1 MSFGAPYMLFTLL
14 AVPALAGFVWWAFR
28 RRAAAI
34 RRIGEPNLVA
44 LLSAAANGPMRR
56 IRLALW
62 FVGVVL
68 LIVALARPQWGSD
81 IEIVETRG
89 LQIMIVLDVSR
100 SMLAADIEPTRL
112 DRAKLEATD
121 LISRLDGDAVGIT
134 LFSGASFVQ
143 LPLTTDYATA
153 RAYLHNARPRSITRQ
168 GTVIGEAIGT
178 AMIGFSDKRESQKVI
193 VIMSDGEIYDHEEK
207 DARDPIEAAHEA
219 AGDGT
224 IIYTVGFGS
233 PDGAPVL
240 MRDEQGNVI
249 GRHQGPD
256 GNPVVSR
263 LDESLLQQIAEA
275 GGGRYYRVGEGG
287 GVAAIAD
294 EIETFQDEVFRS
306 EFSQRRVERFQLFL
320 LLGALSL
327 FLAEIL
333 TDRLYLSLR
342 QGLRRTS
349 GESSDA

>member
-1 MSFGAPYMLFTLL
+1 MSFGAPYMLFVLL
-14 AVPALAGFVWWAFR
+14 AVPALAGFAWWAFR
-28 RRAAAI
+28 RRSAAI
-34 RRIGEPNLVA
+34 RRIGEPALIA
-44 LLSAAANGPMRR
+44 LLSAAVDGPMRR
-56 IRLALW
+56 VRLALW

-89 LQIMIVLDVSR
+89 LQIMVVLDVSR
-100 SMLAADIEPTRL
+100 SMLAADVEPTRL
-112 DRAKLEATD
+112 DRAKLEVAD

-153 RAYLHNARPRSITRQ
+153 RAYLNNARPDAITRQ
-168 GTVIGEAIGT
+168 GTVIGEAIET

-193 VIMSDGEIYDHEEK
+193 VIMSDGEIHEEQN
-207 DARDPIEAAHEA
+207 APDPIEAARQA
-219 AGDGT
+219 SGDGT
-224 IIYTVGFGS
+224 VIYTVGFGS
-233 PDGAPVL
+233 PEGAPIPKH
-240 MRDEQGNVI
+240 DERGNVT
-249 GRHQGPD
+249 GPHMDRD

-275 GGGRYYRVGEGG
+275 GGGRYYRAGDNG

-294 EIETFQDEVFRS
+294 EIETFQDETFRS

-333 TDRLYLSLR
+333 TDRLYLSMR
-342 QGLRRTS
+342 QGLHRAS

>member
-1 MSFGAPYMLFTLL
+1 MSFGAPYMLFALL
-14 AVPALAGFVWWAFR
+14 AIPMLAGFAWWAFR
-28 RRAAAI
+28 RRSAAI
-34 RRIGEPNLVA
+34 RRIGEPALVA
-44 LLSAAANGPMRR
+44 LLSATAGGPMRR
-56 IRLALW
+56 VRLALW
-62 FVGVVL
+62 SVGVVL
-68 LIVALARPQWGSD
+68 LTVALARPQWGSD

-89 LQIMIVLDVSR
+89 LQIMVVLDVSR

-112 DRAKLEATD
+112 DRAKLEVAD
-121 LISRLDGDAVGIT
+121 LISRLDGDAVGIA

-153 RAYLHNARPRSITRQ
+153 RAYLNNARPSAITRQ
-168 GTVIGEAIGT
+168 GTVIGEAIET
-178 AMIGFSDKRESQKVI
+178 ATIGFSDKRESQKVI
-193 VIMSDGEIYDHEEK
+193 VIMSDGEIHDEEN
-207 DARDPIEAAHEA
+207 APDPVEAARQA

-224 IIYTVGFGS
+224 VIYTVGFGS
-233 PDGAPVL
+233 PDGAPVP
-240 MRDEQGNVI
+240 RHDEQGNLI
-249 GRHQGPD
+249 GPHLDKQ

-275 GGGRYYRVGEGG
+275 GGGLYYRAGEIG

-294 EIETFQDEVFRS
+294 EIETFQDEIFRS

-342 QGLRRTS
+342 QGLRRAS
-349 GESSDA
+349 GRSPDA

>member
-1 MSFGAPYMLFTLL
+1 MSFGAPYMLFALL

-34 RRIGEPNLVA
+34 RRIGEPALVA
-44 LLSAAANGPMRR
+44 LLSAAADGPMRR
-56 IRLALW
+56 VRLALW

-68 LIVALARPQWGSD
+68 LIFALARPQWGSD

-112 DRAKLEATD
+112 DRAKLEVAD

-134 LFSGASFVQ
+134 LFSGASFAQ

-153 RAYLHNARPRSITRQ
+153 RTYLNNARPGSITRQ

-193 VIMSDGEIYDHEEK
+193 VIMSDGEVHEGEN
-207 DARDPIEAAHEA
+207 APDPVEAARQA

-224 IIYTVGFGS
+224 VIYTVGFGS
-233 PDGAPVL
+233 PDGAPIP
-240 MRDEQGNVI
+240 RHDEQGNLI
-249 GRHQGPD
+249 GPHLDKD
-256 GNPVVSR
+256 GSPVVSR
-263 LDESLLQQIAEA
+263 LDASLLEQIAEV
-275 GGGRYYRVGEGG
+275 GGGRYYRAGESG

-294 EIETFQDEVFRS
+294 EIETFQDERFRS